1 MIKENINKIDYDLKN
16 LFESVKISEKSN
28 KGNYFFEVVASSNK
42 AQVKVEISKPELNNN
57 VIKWSYYVNPL
68 NESSDKI
75 ERISNIENTASDI
88 FEILSKK
95 KMESAYFESLESNDD
110 QLINESVEFDNRFE
124 KAYSDP
130 NGKCNYWDI
139 VKDIIDE
146 DGWVYSKNSPHI
158 LDAYFSNNTGKEIE
172 FQKSYKY
179 EGEWKGSRWRPKELS
194 EKTLTEKVSD
204 VLKKF
209 KIEEKLVEES
219 KANLDGNSPEKTL
232 IFKKELRASEKFN
245 LDTELKSIGVKYV
258 SFVGDTIKVKL

>member
-28 KGNYFFEVVASSNK
+28 KGNYFFEVVASSKK
-42 AQVKVEISKPELNNN
+42 AQVRVEISKPELNNN
-57 VIKWSYYVNPL
+57 VVKWSYYVNPI

-75 ERISNIENTASDI
+75 ERISNIENTANDI

-95 KMESAYFESLESNDD
+95 KMDSAYFESLESNEDI

-130 NGKCNYWDI
+130 NGKFNYWDI

-172 FQKSYKY
+172 FQKSY

-204 VLKKF
+204 ILKKF
-209 KIEEKLVEES
+209 QIEEKLVEES
-219 KANLDGNSPEKTL
+219 KANLDGDKPEKTL
-232 IFKKELRASEKFN
+232 VFKKELRASEKFN
-245 LDTELKSIGVKYV
+245 LDTELKSIGVEYV
-258 SFVGDTIKVKL
+258 SFVDDIIKVKI

>member
-28 KGNYFFEVVASSNK
+28 KGNYFFEVVASSKK
-42 AQVKVEISKPELNNN
+42 AQVRVEISKPELNNN
-57 VIKWSYYVNPL
+57 VVKWSYYVNPI

-95 KMESAYFESLESNDD
+95 KMDSSYFESLESNEDI

-130 NGKCNYWDI
+130 NGKFNYWDI

-146 DGWVYSKNSPHI
+146 DGWVYSNNSPHI

-172 FQKSYKY
+172 FQKSY

-204 VLKKF
+204 ILKKF
-209 KIEEKLVEES
+209 QIEEKLVEES
-219 KANLDGNSPEKTL
+219 KANLDGDKPEKTL
-232 IFKKELRASEKFN
+232 VFKKELRASEKFN
-245 LDTELKSIGVKYV
+245 LDTELKSIGVEYV
-258 SFVGDTIKVKL
+258 SFVDDIIKVKI